1 MIDVLII
8 SLYLIA
14 VMYAGFAFSGSN
26 RTEKDYFL
34 ANRSMHW
41 SFVGISIMV
50 TAFSTL
56 NFVSVTAEDSRF
68 GLYVLLSIPMFFIV
82 YYPVSRYFIPFYRKL
97 DVTSA
102 YEYLE
107 VRFDRRTRT
116 AAAVMFLVW
125 KIIWMAVSLYAAGAA
140 LSALSGIPLPL
151 VIVIAGV
158 TALAYTVN
166 GGIRA
171 VIVTDMMQF
180 FVLFTGIAAILAAA
194 YFRYDGGFAEIF
206 ELAGSKGSLSPF
218 SPFDPSILSP
228 SMDVRIS
235 VWSTFLGVAVAFMA
249 RYGVDQ
255 VVVQRYFTARSEKDV
270 RKGFLLNACAA
281 VLIIL
286 MIAMFGIFVKAHAVS
301 NGLNLPPLKAMASLI
316 NSMPRGIPGILSAG
330 LLAAMMSSIDSGINS
345 CSTSFF
351 KDIYPVINPSGSAF
365 TVKKGKIVSLVIG
378 NFSIIAAFPV
388 GQLGTIFETVNKV
401 INGMGAPLLALFI
414 AGMTSKKITADAA
427 VKGFIA
433 GTAASIFIISFVD
446 GISLHYY
453 AVINFVSTFALIH
466 FFGYKSL
473 KCLWR

>member
-1 MIDVLII
+1 
-8 SLYLIA
+8 
-14 VMYAGFAFSGSN
+14 
-26 RTEKDYFL
+26 
-34 ANRSMHW
+34 
-41 SFVGISIMV
+41 
-50 TAFSTL
+50 
-56 NFVSVTAEDSRF
+56 
-68 GLYVLLSIPMFFIV
+68 
-82 YYPVSRYFIPFYRKL
+82 
-97 DVTSA
+97 
-102 YEYLE
+102 
-107 VRFDRRTRT
+107 
-116 AAAVMFLVW
+116 
-125 KIIWMAVSLYAAGAA
+125 
-140 LSALSGIPLPL
+140 
-151 VIVIAGV
+151 
-158 TALAYTVN
+158 
-166 GGIRA
+166 
-171 VIVTDMMQF
+171 
-180 FVLFTGIAAILAAA
+180 
-194 YFRYDGGFAEIF
+194 
-206 ELAGSKGSLSPF
+206 
-218 SPFDPSILSP
+218 
-228 SMDVRIS
+228 
-235 VWSTFLGVAVAFMA
+235 FMA